1 LVNTDDLHPVY
12 SFIRENSSLYDPK
25 SDETRTIEDNFTIF
39 VVNKEGKVV
48 KYFPPSDDLTP
59 VRNLV

>member
-39 VVNKEGKVV
+39 VVNKEGKVI
-48 KYFPPSDDLTP
+48 KYFPPSEDLTP

>member
-25 SDETRTIEDNFTIF
+25 SDETRIIEDNFTIF

-48 KYFPPSDDLTP
+48 KYFPPSEDLTP